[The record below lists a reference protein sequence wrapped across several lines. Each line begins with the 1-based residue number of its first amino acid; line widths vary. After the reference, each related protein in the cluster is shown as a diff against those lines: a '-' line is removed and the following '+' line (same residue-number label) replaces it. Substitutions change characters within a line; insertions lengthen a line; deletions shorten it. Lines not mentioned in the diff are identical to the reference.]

1 LANCDV
7 VDREVAEVGRRFS
20 EQERETIWDMRE
32 AGVPVR
38 RIARRLGRQNVSVR
52 QFIASAGGKRPTARQ
67 RSELRLSLEER
78 EEISRGLAAGRSV
91 RAIAEGLRRSPSTV
105 SREVNAND
113 GRQRYRALL
122 ADRAA
127 SQRALRPKRA
137 KLAQSPRL
145 RSVVERKLEAK
156 WSPQQISAWLASQY
170 PDRPEMQV
178 SHETIYQSLFVQSRG
193 ALRKELHSCLRS
205 GRAMRRAKAYTK
217 VNVGHG
223 QLKNMVMISERPA
236 EVADRAVPG
245 HWEGDLIFGKKM
257 TTIGTLVERH
267 SRYVILLKLPNG
279 HGADAVRKAITKR
292 ILTLPAQLRR
302 SITWDQGKEMAEH
315 VQFTVDTGVQIYF
328 CDPKSPWQRGS
339 NENTNGLLRQY
350 LPKSMDLSQCAQ
362 RELDTIARSLNTR
375 PRQTLGW
382 MTPSQ
387 AFAQAVASTA

>member
-1 LANCDV
+1 
-7 VDREVAEVGRRFS
+7 
-20 EQERETIWDMRE
+20 M
-32 AGVPVR
+32 PVK
-38 RIARRLGRQNVSVR
+38 RIAKHLGRQNSSLR
-52 QFIASAGGKRPTARQ
+52 KFIADAGGRRPTARE
-67 RSELRLSLEER
+67 RSALRLSLEER
-78 EEISRGLAAGRSV
+78 EEISRGLAAGHSI
-91 RAIAEGLRRSPSTV
+91 RAIAEALGRSPSTV
-105 SREVNAND
+105 CREVNTNG
-113 GRQRYRALL
+113 GRKKYRALV

-127 SQRALRPKRA
+127 CRRALRPKRA
-137 KLAQSPRL
+137 KLAQCRRL
-145 RSVVERKLEAK
+145 RGVVERKLEAK
-156 WSPQQISAWLASQY
+156 WSPQQISAWLASEY

-193 ALRKELHSCLRS
+193 ALRKELHSCLRT

-217 VNVGHG
+217 GNVGQG
-223 QLKNMVMISERPA
+223 QLRDMVMISERPA
-236 EVADRAVPG
+236 EVKDRAVPG

-257 TTIGTLVERH
+257 TSIGTLVERH

-279 HGADAVRKAITKR
+279 HGAEAVRKAMTKR

-350 LPKSMDLSQCAQ
+350 LPKTSDLSQCTQ
-362 RELDTIARSLNTR
+362 RELDAIARSLNTR

-382 MTPSQ
+382 MTPSR
-387 AFAQAVASTA
+387 AFAEAVALTA